1 MKKYISLDMQDLL
14 VALFTIF
21 LLFIF
26 NQELYLVFLIK
37 FTMQLLKRYNRNEK
51 LTNWYLFK
59 TLIMSL
65 LFVFIHSIQ
74 LVYVLIGLLLKE
86 LYSYIS
92 NSVLEYK

>member
-92 NSVLEYK
+92 NSILEYK

>member
-1 MKKYISLDMQDLL
+1 MNKYISLDMQDLL

-92 NSVLEYK
+92 NSILEYK

>member
-1 MKKYISLDMQDLL
+1 
-14 VALFTIF
+14 
-21 LLFIF
+21 
-26 NQELYLVFLIK
+26 
-37 FTMQLLKRYNRNEK
+37 MQLLKRYNRNEK

-92 NSVLEYK
+92 NSILEYK

>member
-59 TLIMSL
+59 TLIMSII
-65 LFVFIHSIQ
+65 FAFIHSIQ

-86 LYSYIS
+86 VYSYIS
-92 NSVLEYK
+92 NSILEYK

>member
-1 MKKYISLDMQDLL
+1 MNKYISLDMQDLL

-37 FTMQLLKRYNRNEK
+37 FTMQLLKRYNRNEE

-86 LYSYIS
+86 VYSYIS
-92 NSVLEYK
+92 TSVLEYK

>member
-1 MKKYISLDMQDLL
+1 MNKYISLDIKDLL

-37 FTMQLLKRYNRNEK
+37 FTMQLLKRYNRNEE

-92 NSVLEYK
+92 NSILEYK

>member
-37 FTMQLLKRYNRNEK
+37 FTMQLLKRYNRNEEF
-51 LTNWYLFK
+51 TNWYLFK

-92 NSVLEYK
+92 NSILEYK

>member
-37 FTMQLLKRYNRNEK
+37 FTMQLLKRYNRNEE

-86 LYSYIS
+86 VYSYIS
-92 NSVLEYK
+92 NSILEYK

>member
-1 MKKYISLDMQDLL
+1 MNINKLDVEDLL
-14 VALFTIF
+14 IALFTIF

-37 FTMQLLKRYNRNEK
+37 FTMQLLKKYNRNKE

-59 TLIMSL
+59 TLIMSII
-65 LFVFIHSIQ
+65 FVFIHSIQ

-86 LYSYIS
+86 IYSYTSSII
-92 NSVLEYK
+92 LEYK

>member
-37 FTMQLLKRYNRNEK
+37 FTMQLLKRNNRNEK

-92 NSVLEYK
+92 NSILEYK

>member
-37 FTMQLLKRYNRNEK
+37 FTMQLLKRYNRNEE

-74 LVYVLIGLLLKE
+74 LVYALIGLLLKE
-86 LYSYIS
+86 VYSYIS
-92 NSVLEYK
+92 NSILEYK

>member
-1 MKKYISLDMQDLL
+1 MNKYISLDIKDLL

-37 FTMQLLKRYNRNEK
+37 FTMQLLKRYNRNEE

-86 LYSYIS
+86 VYSYIS
-92 NSVLEYK
+92 TSVLEYK

>member
-37 FTMQLLKRYNRNEK
+37 FTMQLLKRYNRNEE

-92 NSVLEYK
+92 NSILEYK